1 MTHAISKTDVEKA
14 SVRIR
19 PLVPKSPLVRFDALS
34 EHVGTDVYCKLDT
47 ALPTGAFKVRGA
59 VSSLKAQLEQGRE
72 KGAVAFSTGNH
83 GRAIAWAGKRLGI
96 DVTIYMSPLVPQN
109 KRDALAAAGGKIVIV
124 GEKQDDAEAE
134 AERVSQGTGA
144 LYVSPA
150 HDPYVLAGQ
159 GTSAVE
165 IFEDLPEVGTL
176 IVPLS
181 AGGLGAGVATYAK
194 ALSPETKII
203 GVTMD
208 RGAAMYE
215 SLKAGRP
222 VAVEEV
228 ESLADSLGGGV
239 GGEESLTFP
248 IVRDLFDDALLVT
261 EDEIAKG
268 MAWALLKERQVFEGA
283 AGTCVG
289 LLLRDAAKDLKGPI
303 VFMGCGMN
311 VDMNVLLNI
320 ANTHKD
326 VLGGSS

>member
-1 MTHAISKTDVEKA
+1 MTHAISKADVEAA
-14 SVRIR
+14 SARIK
-19 PLVPKSPLVRFDALS
+19 PFVPKSPLVRFNALS
-34 EHVGTDVYCKLDT
+34 AVVGKDVYCKLDT
-47 ALPTGAFKVRGA
+47 SLPTGAFKVRGA
-59 VSSLKAQLEQGRE
+59 VSSLTAQLDEGRA

-83 GRAIAWAGKRLGI
+83 GRAVAWAGGRLGI
-96 DVTIYMSPLVPQN
+96 DVTVFMSPLVPQN
-109 KRDALAAAGGKIVIV
+109 KRDALAAAGGKIVII
-124 GEKQDDAEAE
+124 GEVQDDAERE
-134 AERVSQGTGA
+134 AARVSQETGA

-159 GTSAVE
+159 GTTALE
-165 IFEDLPEVGTL
+165 IFEDLSDIGTL

-194 ALSPETKII
+194 AVSPETKIV

-222 VAVEEV
+222 VEVEEV

-239 GGEESLTFP
+239 GGDASLTFP
-248 IVRDLFDDALLVT
+248 IVRDLFDDALLVS
-261 EDEIAKG
+261 EEEIARG
-268 MAWALLKERQVFEGA
+268 MAFALLRERQVFEGA

-289 LLLRDAAKDLKGPI
+289 LLLREAARDLPGPI

-311 VDMNVLLNI
+311 VDMRVLLKI
-320 ANTHKD
+320 ADENRD
-326 VLGGSS
+326 LLEG